1 MRINVNGGHTRR
13 APGASGYLDE
23 LAEDRLVKDALVAE
37 LRARGHEVSDSTTDE
52 ATVSAD
58 LREQCRRANASGAEV
73 AVSVHFNACPGG
85 TGTEVWHYAGSSAQG
100 LAADMSARVAKALGL
115 RDRGAKATTQLYWL
129 RHTDMPAVLVE
140 ACFVDSA
147 GDAEA
152 YRRVGPAAVA
162 RAIAD
167 AIVGG
172 AAQPAP
178 EVPEPQPA
186 PEVPEPQPAPDATG
200 PAPEGPRRL
209 SIAPGTY
216 RCQVDHLRVRTGPGL
231 GYPEV
236 AHYDE
241 GETVELDAWCVE
253 ADGWVWGTYED
264 WGGTRRYIAVGPYT
278 GEPDAGRDY
287 LVKA

>member
-23 LAEDRLVKDALVAE
+23 LAEDRLVKDALIAE
-37 LRARGHEVSDSTTDE
+37 LRSRGHEVSDSTTDE

-140 ACFVDSA
+140 VCFVDSA

-172 AAQPAP
+172 AEQAAP
-178 EVPEPQPA
+178 EPEPEATPEAA
-186 PEVPEPQPAPDATG
+186 PEAA
-200 PAPEGPRRL
+200 PRRL
-209 SIAPGTY
+209 AIEPGTY
-216 RCQVDHLRVRTGPGL
+216 RCRVDHLRVRTGPGL
-231 GYPEV
+231 AYPEV
-236 AHYDE
+236 AHYDA
-241 GETVELDAWCVE
+241 GMTVELDGWCVE

-264 WGGTRRYIAVGPYT
+264 WGGTRRYVAVGPYT
-278 GEPDAGRDY
+278 GEPDAERDY

>member
-58 LREQCRRANASGAEV
+58 LREQCRRANASGAEL
-73 AVSVHFNACPGG
+73 AVSVHLNSGGG
-85 TGTEVWHYAGSSAQG
+85 TGPECWAWAGNAEAEALSQ
-100 LAADMSARVAKALGL
+100 RVADSVAAVLGL
-115 RDRGAKATTQLYWL
+115 PSRGAKSNQSFYWL
-129 RHTDMPAVLVE
+129 RHTDMPAILVE
-140 ACFVDSA
+140 CCFVDSER
-147 GDAEA
+147 DAEA
-152 YRRVGPAAVA
+152 WRRVGPAAVA

-167 AIVGG
+167 AIVGE

-178 EVPEPQPA
+178 DVPEPQPA
-186 PEVPEPQPAPDATG
+186 PEAPE
-200 PAPEGPRRL
+200 PAPERRYL

-216 RCQVDHLRVRTGPGL
+216 RCKVNHLRVRTGPGL

-236 AHYDE
+236 AHYDA
-241 GETVELDAWCVE
+241 GMTVELDGWCVE

-264 WGGTRRYIAVGPYT
+264 WGGTRRYVAVGPYT
-278 GEPDAGRDY
+278 GEPDPGRDY

>member
-23 LAEDRLVKDALVAE
+23 LTEDRLVKDALVAE

-52 ATVSAD
+52 ATVMDD
-58 LREQCRRANASGAEV
+58 LREQCRLANASGAEL
-73 AVSVHFNACPGG
+73 AVSVHLNSGGG
-85 TGTEVWHYAGSSAQG
+85 TGPECWHWTGNAETAELSQ
-100 LAADMSARVAKALGL
+100 RVADSVAAALGL
-115 RDRGAKATTQLYWL
+115 PSRGAKASQVFYWL
-129 RHTDMPAVLVE
+129 LHTDMPAVLVE
-140 ACFVDSA
+140 VCFVDSA

-172 AAQPAP
+172 AAQPT
-178 EVPEPQPA
+178 
-186 PEVPEPQPAPDATG
+186 PEVPEPQPAPDAAG
-200 PAPEGPRRL
+200 PEPEGPRRL
-209 SIAPGTY
+209 SIEPGTY

-231 GYPEV
+231 SYPEV

>member
-13 APGASGYLDE
+13 APGASGHLDE
-23 LAEDRLVKDALVAE
+23 LTEDRLVKDALVAE

-52 ATVSAD
+52 ATVMDD
-58 LREQCRRANASGAEV
+58 LREQCRLANASGAEL
-73 AVSVHFNACPGG
+73 AVSVHLNSGGG
-85 TGTEVWHYAGSSAQG
+85 TGPECWHWAGNEETGA
-100 LAADMSARVAKALGL
+100 LAARVSAAVASALGL
-115 RDRGAKATTQLYWL
+115 PDRGAKANQAFYWL
-129 RHTDMPAVLVE
+129 RHTEMPAILVE
-140 ACFVDSA
+140 CCFVDSER
-147 GDAEA
+147 DAEA

-167 AIVGG
+167 AIVGE

-186 PEVPEPQPAPDATG
+186 TDAAG

-209 SIAPGTY
+209 SIEPGTY
-216 RCQVDHLRVRTGPGL
+216 RCTVDHLRVRTGPGL
-231 GYPEV
+231 SYPEV

-241 GETVELDAWCVE
+241 GETVELDAWCIE

-264 WGGTRRYIAVGPYT
+264 WGGTRRYIAVGRAT
-278 GEPDAGRDY
+278 GKPEAGDY

>member
-1 MRINVNGGHTRR
+1 M
-13 APGASGYLDE
+13 
-23 LAEDRLVKDALVAE
+23 
-37 LRARGHEVSDSTTDE
+37 
-52 ATVSAD
+52 
-58 LREQCRRANASGAEV
+58 
-73 AVSVHFNACPGG
+73 HFNACPGG

-140 ACFVDSA
+140 VCFVDSA

-186 PEVPEPQPAPDATG
+186 PDAAGPEP
-200 PAPEGPRRL
+200 EGQRRL

-216 RCQVDHLRVRTGPGL
+216 RCTVDHLRVRTGPGL
-231 GYPEV
+231 SYPEV

-241 GETVELDAWCVE
+241 GETVELDGWCVE

-264 WGGTRRYIAVGPYT
+264 WGGTRRYIAVGRAT
-278 GEPDAGRDY
+278 GKPEDGDY

>member
-1 MRINVNGGHTRR
+1 MRVNVNGGHTRR

-23 LAEDRLVKDALVAE
+23 LTEDRLVKDALVAE

-52 ATVSAD
+52 ATVMDD
-58 LREQCRRANASGAEV
+58 LREQCRLANASGAEV

-85 TGTEVWHYAGSSAQG
+85 TGTEVWHYAGSSSQG

-140 ACFVDSA
+140 VCFVDSA

-178 EVPEPQPA
+178 DVPEPEAPEPA
-186 PEVPEPQPAPDATG
+186 PE
-200 PAPEGPRRL
+200 RRYL
-209 SIAPGTY
+209 SIEPGLY
-216 RCQVDHLRVRTGPGL
+216 LCKVDHLRVRTGPGL

-236 AHYDE
+236 AHYDA
-241 GETVELDAWCVE
+241 GMTVELDAWCVE

-278 GEPDAGRDY
+278 GEPDPERDY
-287 LVKA
+287 LVLA

>member
-52 ATVSAD
+52 ATVMDD
-58 LREQCRRANASGAEV
+58 LREQCRLANASGAEL
-73 AVSVHFNACPGG
+73 AVSVHLNSGGG
-85 TGTEVWHYAGSSAQG
+85 TGPECWAWAGNAEATELSQ
-100 LAADMSARVAKALGL
+100 RVADSVAAALGL
-115 RDRGAKATTQLYWL
+115 PSRGAKTNQLFYWL
-129 RHTDMPAVLVE
+129 RHTEMPAILVE
-140 ACFVDSA
+140 CCFVDSER
-147 GDAEA
+147 DAEA
-152 YRRVGPAAVA
+152 WRRVGPKAVA

-167 AIVGG
+167 AVVGE
-172 AAQPAP
+172 AAQPSP
-178 EVPEPQPA
+178 EVPVPQPA
-186 PEVPEPQPAPDATG
+186 PEAPE
-200 PAPEGPRRL
+200 PAPERRYL
-209 SIAPGTY
+209 SIEPGRY
-216 RCQVDHLRVRTGPGL
+216 LCKVDHLRVRTGPGL

-241 GETVELDAWCVE
+241 GQTVELDGWCVE

>member
-23 LAEDRLVKDALVAE
+23 LAEDRLVKDALIAE

-52 ATVSAD
+52 ATASAD
-58 LREQCRRANASGAEV
+58 LREQCRLANASGAEV

-85 TGTEVWHYAGSSAQG
+85 TGTEVWHHAGSSAQG
-100 LAADMSARVAKALGL
+100 LAADMSARVAGALGL

-140 ACFVDSA
+140 VCFVDSA

-167 AIVGG
+167 ALAGEAPAPGPTPVAPGG
-172 AAQPAP
+172 ADGAQGGADG
-178 EVPEPQPA
+178 A
-186 PEVPEPQPAPDATG
+186 DGA
-200 PAPEGPRRL
+200 PRRL
-209 SIAPGTY
+209 SIEPGTY
-216 RCQVDHLRVRTGPGL
+216 RCWVDGLRVRTGPGL
-231 GYPEV
+231 AYPAV
-236 AHYDE
+236 AHYDA
-241 GETVELDAWCVE
+241 GETVELDGWCVE
-253 ADGWVWGTYED
+253 ADGFIWGTYED
-264 WGGTRRYIAVGPYT
+264 WGGTRRYVAVGPHT
-278 GEPDAGRDY
+278 GEPDPDADY

>member
-1 MRINVNGGHTRR
+1 MRVNVNGGHTRR

-52 ATVSAD
+52 ATVMDD
-58 LREQCRRANASGAEV
+58 LREQCRLANASGAEL
-73 AVSVHFNACPGG
+73 AVSVHLNLGGG
-85 TGTEVWHYAGSSAQG
+85 TGPECWHWTGNAETAELSQ
-100 LAADMSARVAKALGL
+100 RVADSVAAALGL
-115 RDRGAKATTQLYWL
+115 PSRGAKASQVFYWL
-129 RHTDMPAVLVE
+129 LHTDMPAVLVE
-140 ACFVDSA
+140 CCFVDSER
-147 GDAEA
+147 DAEA
-152 YRRVGPAAVA
+152 WRRVGPAAVA

-167 AIVGG
+167 AVVGE

-178 EVPEPQPA
+178 DVPEPQPS
-186 PEVPEPQPAPDATG
+186 PDATE
-200 PAPEGPRRL
+200 PAPERRYL
-209 SIAPGTY
+209 SIEPGRY
-216 RCQVDHLRVRTGPGL
+216 LCKVDHLRVRTGPGL

-264 WGGTRRYIAVGPYT
+264 YGGTRRYIAVGPYT

>member
-23 LAEDRLVKDALVAE
+23 LTEDRLVKDALVAE

-52 ATVSAD
+52 ATVMDD
-58 LREQCRRANASGAEV
+58 LREQCRLANASGAEL
-73 AVSVHFNACPGG
+73 AVSVHLNSGGG
-85 TGTEVWHYAGSSAQG
+85 TGPECWAWAGNAEAAG
-100 LAADMSARVAKALGL
+100 LSQRVADSVAAALGL
-115 RDRGAKATTQLYWL
+115 PSRGAKTNQLFYWL
-129 RHTDMPAVLVE
+129 RHTEMPAILVE
-140 ACFVDSA
+140 CCFVDSER
-147 GDAEA
+147 DAEA
-152 YRRVGPAAVA
+152 WRRVGPAAVA

-186 PEVPEPQPAPDATG
+186 PDATG

-209 SIAPGTY
+209 SIEPGTY

-264 WGGTRRYIAVGPYT
+264 YGGTRRYIAVGPYT
-278 GEPDAGRDY
+278 GEPEDGDY

>member
-140 ACFVDSA
+140 VCFVDSA

-162 RAIAD
+162 RAI
-167 AIVGG
+167 
-172 AAQPAP
+172 
-178 EVPEPQPA
+178 
-186 PEVPEPQPAPDATG
+186 VPEPQPAPDAAG

-216 RCQVDHLRVRTGPGL
+216 RCKVDHLRVRTGPGL

-241 GETVELDAWCVE
+241 GETVELDGWCVE

-278 GEPDAGRDY
+278 GEPDAERDY